1 MSLIRTPREPSR
13 PMNRLLAALPAEEM
27 EVLRPDLEQ
36 VSLPFRQVLF
46 ETNKP
51 IEWVYFL
58 HRGVASVVQ
67 EMEDGTTIE
76 VAVIGPEGVV
86 GLAAFLGGSV
96 ILAKAFIQVPSE
108 ASRIEAGALQ
118 QALDRAPR
126 LRELLGRY
134 TLALL
139 NQLARNGACNQVHAV
154 EPRMARWLLLTHDR
168 VHADTFPLTQEFMA
182 QMLGVSRSTV
192 SITAGRLQKAG
203 LVSYVRGTITITDR
217 LGLEAASCECYR
229 VIRDQ
234 FDRLVGGDG

>member
-1 MSLIRTPREPSR
+1 MSEMRTACDLSPPL
-13 PMNRLLAALPAEEM
+13 NRLLAALPTREM
-27 EVLRPDLEQ
+27 EVLRPHLEQ
-36 VSLPFRQVLF
+36 VSLPFRQTLF
-46 ETNKP
+46 ETDKP

-67 EMEDGTTIE
+67 EMGDGTVIE
-76 VAVIGPEGVV
+76 VAVVGPEGLV
-86 GLAAFLGGSV
+86 GLAAFLGGSA
-96 ILAKAFIQVPSE
+96 IGAKAFIQVPSE
-108 ASRIEAGALQ
+108 ASRIEVGAFRR
-118 QALDRAPR
+118 ALERTPR

-139 NQLARNGACNQVHAV
+139 NQLARNSACNRAHEV

-182 QMLGVSRSTV
+182 QMLGASRSTV

-217 LGLEAASCECYR
+217 TGLEVASCECYR

-234 FDRLVGGDG
+234 FDRLVGSDG